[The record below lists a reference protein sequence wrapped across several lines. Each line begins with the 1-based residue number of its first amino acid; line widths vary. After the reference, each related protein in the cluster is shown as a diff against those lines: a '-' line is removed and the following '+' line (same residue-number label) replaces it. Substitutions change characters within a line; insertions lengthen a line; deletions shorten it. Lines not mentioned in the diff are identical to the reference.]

1 MNAKQQKL
9 AKLLAKENLS
19 SLQLSQRTGISQP
32 TVSRALKDLPV
43 IKIGAGRISRFALIE
58 PDKSHPLFKVSEQG
72 ELNQI
77 ATLYVQPN
85 QRCILKS
92 EHTTEAYS
100 QLPYFLTDLLPRGY
114 LGEKWL
120 QAEGLEANEP
130 DQWSLMQQIEFLTEY
145 GADLP
150 GNLVLGKKAAIK
162 SLTLENKT
170 LRESE
175 YPFWLQG
182 VVNAER
188 VVGYLG
194 GDRPKFTAFTGM
206 DHVLIK
212 FSPKLDSKDAQALR
226 YKDLL
231 VCEQI
236 ALQTLSQAGLVVAQA
251 KLVQSDRLYLQFKR
265 FDRVNGKGRKGVLT
279 LAALQQAYGLDFAL
293 SWPLVADQLYQL
305 NVISDENRQVL
316 HFVYAFA
323 QLIGHE
329 KMDARN
335 VAFYFEEGKVLG
347 LAPIYDV
354 WPSRL
359 WSESGETSKSDW
371 TPPLLFDVEPRIAQQ
386 AKDLASYYYKRIFEN
401 YLVSYETK
409 KRFNGL

>member
-1 MNAKQQKL
+1 
-9 AKLLAKENLS
+9 
-19 SLQLSQRTGISQP
+19 
-32 TVSRALKDLPV
+32 
-43 IKIGAGRISRFALIE
+43 
-58 PDKSHPLFKVSEQG
+58 
-72 ELNQI
+72 
-77 ATLYVQPN
+77 
-85 QRCILKS
+85 
-92 EHTTEAYS
+92 
-100 QLPYFLTDLLPRGY
+100 
-114 LGEKWL
+114 
-120 QAEGLEANEP
+120 
-130 DQWSLMQQIEFLTEY
+130 
-145 GADLP
+145 
-150 GNLVLGKKAAIK
+150 
-162 SLTLENKT
+162 
-170 LRESE
+170 
-175 YPFWLQG
+175 
-182 VVNAER
+182 

-194 GDRPKFTAFTGM
+194 GERPKFTAFTGM
-206 DHVLIK
+206 DHVLVK
-212 FSPKLDSKDAQALR
+212 FSPKLDSKDVQALR

-279 LAALQQAYGLDFAL
+279 LAALQQAYGLNSAL
-293 SWPLVADQLYQL
+293 SWPLVADQLFQQ

-323 QLIGHE
+323 QLIGHK

-335 VAFYFEEGKVLG
+335 LAFYFEEGKVLG

-359 WSESGETSKSDW
+359 WSESDETSKSDW

-386 AKDLASYYYKRIFEN
+386 AKDLASYYYKRVFEN